1 MPNTHIFREVFR
13 NAKNFILHFVRKVP
27 QAILL
32 SLGSV
37 FVLFLVIFVAT
48 FILGTSL
55 RLPKEFVEFERAAAN
70 ISKSIV
76 DKTNLTNERIKNA
89 NDFDFIGDKNKTLAL
104 IDEARR
110 SNNEAHA
117 EAFNLSKY
125 LQKMAES
132 LNKFESTE
140 GKIKAYEAVVIELSL
155 VNEFLGYTES
165 LNIFLDTLTN
175 AVNNN
180 SETNR
185 KLVKDKLAAVNI
197 GARNIN
203 TLNQEFL
210 IRIQSFRNY

>member
-1 MPNTHIFREVFR
+1 MPNTHILREVFR
-13 NAKNFILHFVRKVP
+13 NAKNFILQFARKVP
-27 QAILL
+27 QGILL
-32 SLGSV
+32 ALGSI
-37 FVLFLVIFVAT
+37 FVLFLVIFIAT
-48 FILGTSL
+48 FIVGKSL

-76 DKTNLTNERIKNA
+76 DKTNLTNEKIKNA
-89 NDFDFIGDKNKTLAL
+89 NDFDFIGDRNRTLAM
-104 IDEARR
+104 IDEARK
-110 SNNEAHA
+110 SNNEAHTQ
-117 EAFNLSKY
+117 AFDLSKY

-140 GKIKAYEAVVIELSL
+140 GKIKAYEAVTIELSL

-165 LNIFLDTLTN
+165 LNNFLDTLTN

-180 SETNR
+180 NETNR
-185 KLVKDKLAAVNI
+185 NLVKDRLAAVNI

>member
-1 MPNTHIFREVFR
+1 MANIYMLRGVFES
-13 NAKNFILHFVRKVP
+13 AKKFIMQFVRKVP
-27 QAILL
+27 QGILL
-32 SLGSV
+32 ALGSI
-37 FVLFLVIFVAT
+37 FVLFLIIFAAT

-55 RLPKEFVEFERAAAN
+55 RLPKEFVELERAAAN

-76 DKTNLTNERIKNA
+76 DKTNLTNEKIKNA
-89 NDFDFIGDKNKTLAL
+89 NDFDFIGDRSKTLAL
-104 IDEARR
+104 IDEARK

-140 GKIKAYEAVVIELSL
+140 GKIKAYEAVTIELSL

-165 LNIFLDTLTN
+165 LNNFLDTLTN

-180 SETNR
+180 NETNR
-185 KLVKDKLAAVNI
+185 NLVKDKLAAVNI
-197 GARNIN
+197 GAKNIN